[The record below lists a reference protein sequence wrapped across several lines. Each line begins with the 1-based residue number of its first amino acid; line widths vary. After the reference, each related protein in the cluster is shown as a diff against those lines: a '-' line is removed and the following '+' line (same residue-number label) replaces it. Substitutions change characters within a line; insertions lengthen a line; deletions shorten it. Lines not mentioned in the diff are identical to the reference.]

1 LEASFFSELSDL
13 LDRLITTADP
23 MMIVGDLNI
32 RLDRPNDP
40 ASRRLLELFAS
51 YGLSNRVSSPTH
63 DRGGLLDVVVTRD
76 DSPVSVDVID
86 PGFSDHRLLRWSF
99 GLYKPAPA
107 YEMNTYRPWRRLD
120 VDKFRDELRRS
131 ALCRG
136 VVGADVDA
144 LAELYE
150 SELHAILDRIL
161 PLRTSTRRRRP
172 SDPWFDDDCRTAKR
186 QCRKL
191 ERRATRSTSDA
202 SAWKPQRRVYRNL
215 VTRKREAF

>member
-1 LEASFFSELSDL
+1 MAFLG
-13 LDRLITTADP
+13 RLFP
-23 MMIVGDLNI
+23 
-32 RLDRPNDP
+32 
-40 ASRRLLELFAS
+40 S
-51 YGLSNRVSSPTH
+51 
-63 DRGGLLDVVVTRD
+63 
-76 DSPVSVDVID
+76 
-86 PGFSDHRLLRWSF
+86 
-99 GLYKPAPA
+99 
-107 YEMNTYRPWRRLD
+107 RRLD

-150 SELHAILDRIL
+150 SELHTILDRIL

-172 SDPWFDDDCRTAKR
+172 SDPWFDDNCRTAKR

-202 SAWKPQRRVYRNL
+202 TPVPGSSSDESIATWSHGDV
-215 VTRKREAF
+215 KRSGSI